1 MARCLLL
8 TIQRVS
14 NSPMSLFRKL
24 LVCVGTLTLISC
36 VTSSTRQWQAPL
48 YQHHPLTGQ
57 IWDVA
62 AEKYISQSELLGNIT
77 KSRILLLGE
86 KHDNPDHHTLHR
98 EILADLYH
106 SGYMR
111 SVSFEMLDSSQA
123 KMLPDREWLIQLDE
137 SALRESLQW
146 DDAGWDW
153 SFYGPILGDM
163 LRWNVS
169 VRAAN
174 IDSAA
179 VREAYAMETF
189 PEIEGY
195 LDAEQLLQLTK
206 QVDESHCGMLPQSQ
220 FPAMVR
226 VQQARDLSMAKSLE
240 SAEGLSVLVA
250 GNFHIRKDLGVPN
263 YLEPETLRALSLAFI
278 EVSPESEDPQAYE
291 ERFSGQAAYDYIWF
305 TPGVTTED
313 YCESLRAN

>member
-1 MARCLLL
+1 MAICPLS

-14 NSPMSLFRKL
+14 NSPMSFFRIL
-24 LVCVGTLTLISC
+24 LVCAGTLTLISC
-36 VTSSTRQWQAPL
+36 AKSSARQWQAPL
-48 YQHHPLTGQ
+48 YQHHPLVGK
-57 IWDVA
+57 IWDVSG
-62 AEKYISQSELLGNIT
+62 EKYIEQSELLDNIT

-98 EILADLYH
+98 EMLTDLHH
-106 SGYMR
+106 SNYLR

-123 KMLPDREWLIQLDE
+123 KMLPDREGLVPLDD

-153 SFYGPILGDM
+153 SFYGPILGDV
-163 LRWNVS
+163 LRWNIS

-174 IDSAA
+174 IDSET
-179 VREAYAMETF
+179 VREIYAREAA

-240 SAEGLSVLVA
+240 SADGLSVLVA

-263 YLEPETLRALSLAFI
+263 YLESETLSALSLAFI
-278 EVSPESEDPQAYE
+278 EVSPKSADPQAYGDH
-291 ERFSGQAAYDYIWF
+291 FSGQAAYDYIWF

-313 YCESLRAN
+313 YCESLRAK